1 MDLEQREQMRLS
13 KRMRIVMEREAYW
26 DPVCVFLSDAL
37 SFGFAL
43 LERMLVLELGTH
55 ICSLDVVLLWK

>member
-1 MDLEQREQMRLS
+1 
-13 KRMRIVMEREAYW
+13 MRIVMERGAYW

-55 ICSLDVVLLWK
+55 ICSLDIVLLWK

>member
-1 MDLEQREQMRLS
+1 
-13 KRMRIVMEREAYW
+13 MEREAYW
-26 DPVCVFLSDAL
+26 DPVSVFLSDAL

-55 ICSLDVVLLWK
+55 VFRLDVVL